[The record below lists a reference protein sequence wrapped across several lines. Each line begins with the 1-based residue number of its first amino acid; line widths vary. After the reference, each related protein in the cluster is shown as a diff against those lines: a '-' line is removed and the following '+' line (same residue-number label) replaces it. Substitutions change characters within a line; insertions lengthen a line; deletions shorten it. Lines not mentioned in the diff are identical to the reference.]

1 MKLMMSGILT
11 KCEVC
16 KKELDGIMIFY
27 PTLCLQCVVELD
39 INDKEKLKKY
49 KEKT

>member
-1 MKLMMSGILT
+1 MMSGILT

-16 KKELDGIMIFY
+16 KQELNGTMIFY
-27 PTLCLQCVVELD
+27 PTLCLQCVIELD
-39 INDKEKLKKY
+39 ISDKEKLKKY

>member
-1 MKLMMSGILT
+1 MKLMTSGILT

-16 KKELDGIMIFY
+16 KKELDGVMLFY

-39 INDKEKLKKY
+39 ISDKEKLKKY